1 MQILTGNSDESYVWD
16 EVAQTLKK
24 VLISEPVAQTV
35 PVNNSNNN
43 KEETSILN
51 SDKLKLLLIELKIP
65 LYLIAAGLGV
75 ILLII
80 LLERR
85 TK

>member
-1 MQILTGNSDESYVWD
+1 MQILTGKTDEGYVWD